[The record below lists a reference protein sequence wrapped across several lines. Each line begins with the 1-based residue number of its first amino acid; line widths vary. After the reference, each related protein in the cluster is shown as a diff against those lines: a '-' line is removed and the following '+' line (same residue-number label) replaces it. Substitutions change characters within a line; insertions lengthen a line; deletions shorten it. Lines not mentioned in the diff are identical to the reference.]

1 MSAVS
6 YFVSFK
12 ALLKKELQLLWLTPL
27 AWVLLFAFLL
37 LQGISFFLVLDHYG
51 KFGGGALEAGPVQG
65 YYSSLF
71 VPVAL
76 LLLCPALSMRSF
88 AEERRAGTL
97 ETLLTLPLST
107 VVLVLTKFLALLI
120 TYFAMWLPTLLYVAI
135 LRDTGV
141 VDWGTVASSYLGL
154 LLLGASYLAVGVLA
168 SALTRSQL
176 VAMLVSVTVLFGLFI
191 LGIGEQVFDP
201 GPLLEL
207 CRHVSVLSH
216 LDEFSK
222 GIIDLRRIAFNVS
235 LTTFSLFCAVRV
247 VDVERGA
254 A

>member
-1 MSAVS
+1 MNFRVS
-6 YFVSFK
+6 LRASF
-12 ALLKKELQLLWLTPL
+12 ALLKKELLALWVTPL
-27 AWVLLFAFLL
+27 AWALLTGFLL

-51 KFGGGALEAGPVQG
+51 KFGGSALEQGPVQG

-71 VPVAL
+71 IPVAL

-97 ETLLTLPLST
+97 ETLLTVPLPT
-107 VVLVLTKFLALLI
+107 PALVLAKYSALLV
-120 TYFAMWLPTLLYVAI
+120 TYTVMWIPTLLYVAI

-141 VDWGTVASSYLGL
+141 VDWGTIGSSYLGL
-154 LLLGASYLAVGVLA
+154 MLLGASYLAVGVLS

-176 VAMLVSVTVLFGLFI
+176 VAMLLCVTVLFGFFI
-191 LGIGEQVFDP
+191 LGVGEQVFDP

-222 GIIDLRRIAFNVS
+222 GIIDLRRIVFNLSVVV
-235 LTTFSLFCAVRV
+235 FALFCAVRV
-247 VDVERGA
+247 IDLERGEG
-254 A
+254 